1 MCVNILEENTLS
13 FFRVAG
19 TLKIEVLYKTLVNTS
34 SHGVVNQKIKEN
46 NCRSFPEK
54 RK

>member
-1 MCVNILEENTLS
+1 MCVNILEENTVS

-19 TLKIEVLYKTLVNTS
+19 TLKIEVPSKILINTNS
-34 SHGVVNQKIKEN
+34 YGVVTQEIT
-46 NCRSFPEK
+46 

>member
-1 MCVNILEENTLS
+1 MCVNILEENTVS

-19 TLKIEVLYKTLVNTS
+19 TLKIEAPHKTLVNTS
-34 SHGVVNQKIKEN
+34 SYEVVTQKN
-46 NCRSFPEK
+46 T